1 MEPVF
6 NVAAAMAAQM
16 RPSAISTSWCH
27 RKAAREQGLV
37 TRDAALDEKERS
49 ARIVIPPQNI

>member
-1 MEPVF
+1 
-6 NVAAAMAAQM
+6 MAAQM